1 MSALI
6 RPQWPQ
12 PPSVR
17 SYATTRGGG
26 ISLSPFGSL
35 NLGSHV
41 GDTPQHVAAN
51 RQRLIALGGLP
62 AAPHWLEQVHGT
74 DVARLTSLT
83 PVTPTLIADAAYTCE
98 PGVVCAAMTADC
110 LPVLFCSRAGD
121 EVAAAH
127 AGWRGLCAGV
137 LENTLAC
144 FRANPGD
151 VIAWLGPA
159 IGPSHFEVG
168 AEVREAFM
176 AVDPESSCAFVPAGT
191 KFMADI
197 FQLARLRLQSVGVSA
212 IYGGEYCTVSD
223 NSKFYS
229 YRRDGITG
237 RLASLIWLR

>member
-12 PPSVR
+12 PASVR
-17 SYATTRGGG
+17 SYATTRKGG

-41 GDTPQHVAAN
+41 GDNPQHVAAN

-83 PVTPTLIADAAYTCE
+83 PVTPTLVADAAYTCE

-151 VIAWLGPA
+151 VLRGSARQLVRRILKWGPRFVKPLWPWILNPLA
-159 IGPSHFEVG
+159 LLFL
-168 AEVREAFM
+168 
-176 AVDPESSCAFVPAGT
+176 PERNSWPISFSL
-191 KFMADI
+191 
-197 FQLARLRLQSVGVSA
+197 LAYACNLRV
-212 IYGGEYCTVSD
+212 
-223 NSKFYS
+223 
-229 YRRDGITG
+229 
-237 RLASLIWLR
+237 